1 MQPRNTSR
9 SEDAKNIASDLFR
22 TGACI
27 SGRQQKWLQCIIQ
40 MFSWLMNR
48 DRWISVADCQYLNSE
63 KVFGDFFWESH
74 SNLDRI
80 YLSQGFGNYFWKP
93 WDKESPTK
101 VMRARPQPYQAAS
114 WKLDLNFVWLV
125 TNLIFTIDSSSKM
138 GLTLGVWLKLVT
150 RSPALNFVFP
160 TDLEI

>member
-1 MQPRNTSR
+1 MQPRKTSR

-40 MFSWLMNR
+40 MFSWFMNR

-74 SNLDRI
+74 SNLARI

-101 VMRARPQPYQAAS
+101 VMRARPQPYGSRNHFAEKLSMRNSAGNWHRQGSCAQCAS
-114 WKLDLNFVWLV
+114 ALE
-125 TNLIFTIDSSSKM
+125 
-138 GLTLGVWLKLVT
+138 LGKVIE
-150 RSPALNFVFP
+150 R
-160 TDLEI
+160 

>member
-1 MQPRNTSR
+1 MDLENHRKHSFSNRMRSGIPESHTQCPGPFSVLQGQMQPRNTSR

-101 VMRARPQPYQAAS
+101 VMRARPQP
-114 WKLDLNFVWLV
+114 
-125 TNLIFTIDSSSKM
+125 
-138 GLTLGVWLKLVT
+138 
-150 RSPALNFVFP
+150 
-160 TDLEI
+160 